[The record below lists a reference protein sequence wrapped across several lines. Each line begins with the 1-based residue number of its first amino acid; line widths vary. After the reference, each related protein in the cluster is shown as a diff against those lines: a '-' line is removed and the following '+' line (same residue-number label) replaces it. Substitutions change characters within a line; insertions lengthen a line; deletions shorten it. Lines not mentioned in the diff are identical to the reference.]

1 MDEDPQQL
9 ILLIQNLTTNG
20 IDLNLFLAS
29 IALLSLLICSAM
41 ISGSEVAYFALDA
54 SKWKEEKDK
63 TSVKQIKK
71 LLQKPNH
78 LLATILISNNF
89 INVAIIILSTYMT
102 DNILNY
108 TQHPILSFIIQ
119 VVIITFIL
127 LLLGEV
133 IPKIYANQKT
143 LTFAKRMSGPLTL
156 LSTLFK
162 PLTKLL
168 VSSTSIIEK
177 RFNAKGYQISVDDLS
192 SALDLAGV
200 NDTKEEEKRIL
211 RSIVEFGNIQV
222 KEIMKSRVDVS
233 ALDQNTP
240 FEVVKKLI
248 ISSGYSRIPVYK
260 ENFDTVIGI
269 LYIKDLLPFL
279 NYTDFEWSNL
289 IRTPFFVPEGKMI
302 DDLMREF
309 QEKKIHLAVVVDEY
323 GGTSGIVTLED
334 IIEEIVGD
342 INDEFDDDGIQ
353 FSKLDSSN
361 YIFEGKTSLNDVLKT
376 VDGKID
382 FFDSIKGESDTL
394 AGLILEMK
402 GNIPENGE
410 TLYYEQYSFTI
421 ESVDKT
427 RVKRIKVTINEQ

>member
-1 MDEDPQQL
+1 MDEDPQQT
-9 ILLIQNLTTNG
+9 IFTIQDIISNG
-20 IDLNLFLAS
+20 IDLNLILAS
-29 IALLSLLICSAM
+29 ISMFFLLFCSAM
-41 ISGSEVAYFALDA
+41 ISGSEVAFFSLDA
-54 SKWKEEKDK
+54 SKWEDEKDT
-63 TSVKQIKK
+63 TSVTQIKK
-71 LLQKPNH
+71 MLHKPNH

-102 DNILNY
+102 NSLLDYN
-108 TQHPILSFIIQ
+108 QCPILGFIIQ
-119 VVIITFIL
+119 VVVVTFAL

-133 IPKIYANQKT
+133 IPKVYANQKT
-143 LTFAKRMSGPLTL
+143 LTFAKRMSGPLTVL
-156 LSTLFK
+156 ITLFK
-162 PLTKLL
+162 PLSQLL

-192 SALDLAGV
+192 SALDLAGE

-222 KEIMKSRVDVS
+222 KEIMKCRVDVT

-240 FEVVKKLI
+240 FEDVKKVV

-260 ENFDTVIGI
+260 ENFDTVIGV

-279 NYTDFEWSNL
+279 NHEGFNWSNL

-309 QEKKIHLAVVVDEY
+309 QEKKIHLAIVVDEY

-353 FSKLDSSN
+353 FSKLDNSN

-376 VDGKID
+376 IDGEID
-382 FFDSIKGESDTL
+382 FFDDIKGESDTL

-402 GNIPENGE
+402 GNIPENGDK
-410 TLYYEQYSFTI
+410 LNYEHYLFTV

-427 RVKRIKVTINEQ
+427 RVKRIKITIND

>member
-1 MDEDPQQL
+1 ML
-9 ILLIQNLTTNG
+9 
-20 IDLNLFLAS
+20 
-29 IALLSLLICSAM
+29 ALLFCSAM
-41 ISGSEVAYFALDA
+41 ISGSEVAYFSLDA
-54 SKWKEEKDK
+54 SKWKEEEDK
-63 TSVKQIKK
+63 TSVTQIKK
-71 LLQKPNH
+71 MLVNPNH

-102 DNILNY
+102 NHLLDY
-108 TQHPILSFIIQ
+108 SHYPIMNFIVQ
-119 VVIITFIL
+119 VVVVTFAL

-133 IPKIYANQKT
+133 IPKVYANQNS
-143 LTFAKRMSGPLTL
+143 LTFAKWMSGPLSL
-156 LSTLFK
+156 LSTIFK
-162 PLTKLL
+162 PLCKLL
-168 VSSTSIIEK
+168 VSSTSIIER
-177 RFNAKGYQISVDDLS
+177 RFNAKGYQISVDELS
-192 SALDLAGV
+192 SALDLAGE

-233 ALDQNTP
+233 ALEQNIS
-240 FEVVKKLI
+240 FEEVKNLVV
-248 ISSGYSRIPVYK
+248 SSGYSRIPVYR

-279 NYTDFEWSNL
+279 TNKDFDWINL
-289 IRTPFFVPEGKMI
+289 IRTPFFVPEAKMI

-309 QEKKIHLAVVVDEY
+309 QEKKIHLAIVVDEY

-376 VDGKID
+376 IDCVID
-382 FFDSIKGESDTL
+382 FFDPIKGESDTL

-410 TLYYEQYSFTI
+410 ILKYEQYSFTV

-427 RVKRIKVTINEQ
+427 RVKRVKVTINE

>member
-1 MDEDPQQL
+1 MDEDPQQTIL
-9 ILLIQNLTTNG
+9 IIQDIVSNG

-29 IALLSLLICSAM
+29 ISMLFLLFCSAM
-41 ISGSEVAYFALDA
+41 ISGSEVAFFSLDA
-54 SKWKEEKDK
+54 SKWEDEKDS
-63 TSVKQIKK
+63 TSEAQIKK
-71 LLQKPNH
+71 MLHKPNH

-102 DNILNY
+102 DSLLDYNKY
-108 TQHPILSFIIQ
+108 PILGFIIQ
-119 VVIITFIL
+119 VVVVTFAL
-127 LLLGEV
+127 LLIGEV
-133 IPKIYANQKT
+133 IPKVYANQKT
-143 LTFAKRMSGPLTL
+143 LTFAKRMSGPLTI
-156 LSTLFK
+156 LSALFK
-162 PLTKLL
+162 PLSQLL

-192 SALDLAGV
+192 SALDLAGE

-222 KEIMKSRVDVS
+222 KEIMKSRVDVT
-233 ALDQNTP
+233 ALNQSTT
-240 FEVVKKLI
+240 FEEVKKVV

-260 ENFDTVIGI
+260 ENFDTVIGV

-279 NYTDFEWSNL
+279 NHEDFNWSNL

-309 QEKKIHLAVVVDEY
+309 QEKKIHLAIVVDEY
-323 GGTSGIVTLED
+323 GGTSGVVTLED

-353 FSKLDSSN
+353 FSKLDNSN

-376 VDGKID
+376 IDGEID
-382 FFDSIKGESDTL
+382 FFDDIKGESDTL

-410 TLYYEQYSFTI
+410 ELNYEHYLFTV

-427 RVKRIKVTINEQ
+427 RVKRVKITINEH

>member
-1 MDEDPQQL
+1 MDEEHQQL
-9 ILLIQNLTTNG
+9 TLLIQNLTTNN
-20 IDLNLFLAS
+20 IDLNMLLAS
-29 IALLSLLICSAM
+29 IAMLSLLFCSAM
-41 ISGSEVAYFALDA
+41 ISGSEVAYFSLDA
-54 SKWKEEKDK
+54 SKWKEEEDK
-63 TSVKQIKK
+63 TSVMQIKK

-102 DNILNY
+102 ESLLDY
-108 TQHPILSFIIQ
+108 ARHPIFSFVIQ
-119 VVIITFIL
+119 VVIVTFAL

-133 IPKIYANQKT
+133 IPKVYANQKT
-143 LTFAKRMSGPLTL
+143 LTFAKRMSGPLSL
-156 LSTLFK
+156 LSAIFK
-162 PLTKLL
+162 PVSQLL

-177 RFNAKGYQISVDDLS
+177 RFNTKGYQISVDDLS
-192 SALDLAGV
+192 SALDLTGE
-200 NDTKEEEKRIL
+200 NDTKEEEKKIL

-222 KEIMKSRVDVS
+222 KEIMKSRVEVS
-233 ALDQNTP
+233 ALEQNTP
-240 FEVVKKLI
+240 FEAVKKLV
-248 ISSGYSRIPVYK
+248 ISSGYSRIPVYR
-260 ENFDTVIGI
+260 ENFDTIIGV

-279 NYTDFEWSNL
+279 NQTDFEWSNL

-309 QEKKIHLAVVVDEY
+309 QEKKIHLAIVVDEY

-376 VDGKID
+376 IDGEID

-394 AGLILEMK
+394 AGLILEIK

-410 TLYYEQYSFTI
+410 ILNYKQYSFTV

-427 RVKRIKVTINEQ
+427 RVKRIKVTINE

>member
-1 MDEDPQQL
+1 
-9 ILLIQNLTTNG
+9 
-20 IDLNLFLAS
+20 
-29 IALLSLLICSAM
+29 LS
-41 ISGSEVAYFALDA
+41 
-54 SKWKEEKDK
+54 
-63 TSVKQIKK
+63 Q
-71 LLQKPNH
+71 
-78 LLATILISNNF
+78 
-89 INVAIIILSTYMT
+89 
-102 DNILNY
+102 
-108 TQHPILSFIIQ
+108 
-119 VVIITFIL
+119 
-127 LLLGEV
+127 
-133 IPKIYANQKT
+133 
-143 LTFAKRMSGPLTL
+143 
-156 LSTLFK
+156 
-162 PLTKLL
+162 LL

-192 SALDLAGV
+192 SALDLAGE

-222 KEIMKSRVDVS
+222 KEIMKSRVDVT
-233 ALDQNTP
+233 ALNQSTT
-240 FEVVKKLI
+240 FEEVKKVV

-260 ENFDTVIGI
+260 ENFDTVIGV

-279 NYTDFEWSNL
+279 NHEDFNWSNL

-309 QEKKIHLAVVVDEY
+309 QEKKIHLAIVVDEY
-323 GGTSGIVTLED
+323 GGTSGVVTLED

-353 FSKLDSSN
+353 FSKLDNSN

-376 VDGKID
+376 IDGEID
-382 FFDSIKGESDTL
+382 FFDDIKGESDTL

-410 TLYYEQYSFTI
+410 ELNYEHYLFTV

-427 RVKRIKVTINEQ
+427 RVKRVKITINEH

>member
-1 MDEDPQQL
+1 MDEDPQQTIL
-9 ILLIQNLTTNG
+9 IIQDIVSNG

-29 IALLSLLICSAM
+29 ISMLFLLFCSAM
-41 ISGSEVAYFALDA
+41 ISGSEVAFFSLDA
-54 SKWKEEKDK
+54 SKWEDEKDS
-63 TSVKQIKK
+63 TSEAQIKK
-71 LLQKPNH
+71 MLHKPNH

-102 DNILNY
+102 DSLLDYNQY
-108 TQHPILSFIIQ
+108 PILGFIIQ
-119 VVIITFIL
+119 VVVVTFAL

-133 IPKIYANQKT
+133 IPKVYANQKT
-143 LTFAKRMSGPLTL
+143 LTFAKRMSGPLTI
-156 LSTLFK
+156 LSALFK
-162 PLTKLL
+162 PLSQLL

-192 SALDLAGV
+192 SALDLAGE

-222 KEIMKSRVDVS
+222 KEIMKSRVDVT
-233 ALDQNTP
+233 ALNQSTT
-240 FEVVKKLI
+240 FEEVKKVV

-260 ENFDTVIGI
+260 ENFDTVIGV

-279 NYTDFEWSNL
+279 NHEDFNWSNL

-309 QEKKIHLAVVVDEY
+309 QEKKIHLAIVVDEY
-323 GGTSGIVTLED
+323 GGTSGVVTLED
-334 IIEEIVGD
+334 VIEEIVGD

-353 FSKLDSSN
+353 FSKLDNSN

-376 VDGKID
+376 IDGEID
-382 FFDSIKGESDTL
+382 FFDDIKGESDTL

-410 TLYYEQYSFTI
+410 ELNYEHYLFTV

-427 RVKRIKVTINEQ
+427 RVKRVKITINEH